1 MTHVKEFRKFLAGK
15 CSHRSNLAIRRSS
28 WQNGLLWH
36 PTHQPPTVKYL
47 RAREMICLPWGG
59 SSRRKYARTFNDDS
73 GNIETLY
80 NFLFFIKT
88 SKTKFKPATPEFS
101 QVVNKGKLKKVKFKI
116 FQILKK
122 KTLNIHEIS
131 KMSQRKGTV
140 EWSSIHF
147 SEARGRILFCGH
159 ADPAFLFS
167 SQDSTKIQGLERPF
181 KTRITGFYWLYK
193 WIR

>member
-1 MTHVKEFRKFLAGK
+1 MTHEKKFRKILVGK
-15 CSHRSNLAIRRSS
+15 CSHRSNLAIRRFS
-28 WQNGLLWH
+28 WQNGLLSH
-36 PTHQPPTVKYL
+36 PTHQPPTVKCL
-47 RAREMICLPWGG
+47 RAREMICLPWDG

-131 KMSQRKGTV
+131 KKKCGPRV
-140 EWSSIHF
+140 PREIWVSSGVTGKRNLNKCLVL
-147 SEARGRILFCGH
+147 SRLPKLRN
-159 ADPAFLFS
+159 FLFP
-167 SQDSTKIQGLERPF
+167 QTTFYL
-181 KTRITGFYWLYK
+181 KT
-193 WIR
+193 